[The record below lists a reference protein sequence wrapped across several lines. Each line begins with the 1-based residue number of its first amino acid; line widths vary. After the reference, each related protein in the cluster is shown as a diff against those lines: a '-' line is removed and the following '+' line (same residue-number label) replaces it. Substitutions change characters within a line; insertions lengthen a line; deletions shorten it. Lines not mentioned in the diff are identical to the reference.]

1 MANRVQSSTGSCNV
15 RWRREPGGGNT
26 DPPEADK
33 LRVSAEKAER
43 EKLNDERGSKPLPV
57 NRSRDG
63 AETGNDGA
71 GRVEGSFCILAHE
84 ISAPLA
90 LETMTRREP
99 RTCLT
104 VWDETSYRRDC
115 CSEESN

>member
-43 EKLNDERGSKPLPV
+43 EKLNDERGNKATTCQPVKPCENPFAT
-57 NRSRDG
+57 NRIKGLLHFASV
-63 AETGNDGA
+63 
-71 GRVEGSFCILAHE
+71 GRVARKSGIV
-84 ISAPLA
+84 
-90 LETMTRREP
+90 TR
-99 RTCLT
+99 CL
-104 VWDETSYRRDC
+104 
-115 CSEESN
+115 SEKGGLLSE